1 MTNDEWRSHPCYK
14 RDPLPEIPP
23 ALLNSVD
30 IKRYIDNGCLIDP
43 DKFEKNRLQPASYQ
57 MKFLGEAHY
66 WEHENGVLKR
76 KIEILCERS
85 IFEIKKNSIV
95 YILLRE
101 QFRLPEYIIARFN
114 LHIRL
119 VHKGLLLGTGPMVHP
134 GFFGKLFIP
143 LHNLTDNDY
152 MIKCGGPL
160 IWVEF
165 TKLSGNAYWGN
176 AVTMLG
182 MELQG
187 TSKQLE
193 RPEFLIEGK
202 TIPQYDADGY
212 LDKSEV
218 LLKHGVQ
225 SAFKG
230 SLEKTENAVTMAH
243 EETKRFRTIYT
254 WGGIVS
260 VLAIV
265 ISIVSVIVQGN
276 SFVVQII
283 DVAQEE
289 NRRQIE
295 FNRNIQFKDIN
306 SNQKKIVNLET
317 AIDLHSTEVEVLKGQ
332 VNLYKYKTDLLQK
345 QLDSFNGKQ

>member
-1 MTNDEWRSHPCYK
+1 
-14 RDPLPEIPP
+14 
-23 ALLNSVD
+23 
-30 IKRYIDNGCLIDP
+30 
-43 DKFEKNRLQPASYQ
+43 
-57 MKFLGEAHY
+57 
-66 WEHENGVLKR
+66 
-76 KIEILCERS
+76 
-85 IFEIKKNSIV
+85 
-95 YILLRE
+95 
-101 QFRLPEYIIARFN
+101 
-114 LHIRL
+114 
-119 VHKGLLLGTGPMVHP
+119 
-134 GFFGKLFIP
+134 
-143 LHNLTDNDY
+143 
-152 MIKCGGPL
+152 
-160 IWVEF
+160 
-165 TKLSGNAYWGN
+165 
-176 AVTMLG
+176 

-306 SNQKKIVNLET
+306 SNQKKIVNMET
-317 AIDLHSTEVEVLKGQ
+317 AS
-332 VNLYKYKTDLLQK
+332 
-345 QLDSFNGKQ
+345 